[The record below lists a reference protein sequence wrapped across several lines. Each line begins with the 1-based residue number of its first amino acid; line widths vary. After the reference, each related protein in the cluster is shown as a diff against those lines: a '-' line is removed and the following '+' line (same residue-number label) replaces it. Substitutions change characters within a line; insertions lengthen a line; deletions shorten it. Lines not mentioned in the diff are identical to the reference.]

1 MKNSYRKKRE
11 KASNF
16 LREVFDDLETEGS
29 DDFDTWGTRLEDLA
43 GDIDDMLAED
53 EANVKDDKDDDDDG
67 YEVE

>member
-1 MKNSYRKKRE
+1 MKNSYRKKLE

-29 DDFDTWGTRLEDLA
+29 DDFDNFGTRLEDLA
-43 GDIDDMLAED
+43 GEIDDLLAED
-53 EANVKDDKDDDDDG
+53 EANAKDADDEDG

>member
-1 MKNSYRKKRE
+1 MKNSYRKKLE

-29 DDFDTWGTRLEDLA
+29 DDFDNFGTRLEDMA
-43 GDIDDMLAED
+43 GEIDDLLAED
-53 EANVKDDKDDDDDG
+53 EANVKDADDDDG

>member
-1 MKNSYRKKRE
+1 MKSSYRKKLE

-29 DDFDTWGTRLEDLA
+29 DDFDNFGTRLEDMA
-43 GDIDDMLAED
+43 GEIDDLLAED
-53 EANVKDDKDDDDDG
+53 EANVKDSDDDDG